1 MSAAPAVPDQ
11 PIAVQAAAIKAMR
24 KAATVHS
31 VLGWRPALPA
41 AIAVLPVPGYASMTL
56 LLRLHDT
63 RLNSARPL
71 RRLCTMT
78 GHSGDRW
85 SREPGTHEHRPLEN
99 GFRACRLQR

>member
-1 MSAAPAVPDQ
+1 MAAAPGVPDQ

-41 AIAVLPVPGYASMTL
+41 AIPVLPVPGYASMTL

-63 RLNSARPL
+63 RLNSRSAPQRAL
-71 RRLCTMT
+71 HNDR
-78 GHSGDRW
+78 HSGAPC
-85 SREPGTHEHRPLEN
+85 SGEPEGRRGPFIRPP
-99 GFRACRLQR
+99 

>member
-1 MSAAPAVPDQ
+1 MSAAPGVPDQ

-41 AIAVLPVPGYASMTL
+41 AIPVLPVPRYASMTL

-63 RLNSARPL
+63 RLNSRSAPKKALHNDRSFRGSVDPSARK
-71 RRLCTMT
+71 LCTQS
-78 GHSGDRW
+78 SG
-85 SREPGTHEHRPLEN
+85 T
-99 GFRACRLQR
+99 